1 MKKNIK
7 NLIAIILSII
17 LVLFIWHT
25 FLINGNT
32 VILIIL
38 LLIFYKFFKQLL
50 NKIEK
55 RKVII
60 CSIISILFALT
71 ELICTS
77 INNDYTLNNILDKWI
92 ILNFLGYA
100 ILAWSSIVLIYNM
113 FENNSL
119 QLKNIKLGKYEILSD
134 SIFSFFINIVLILL
148 AWLPYFLRYYP
159 GLLTAD
165 SCAQVAQALGIA
177 QLTNHHPIFH
187 TGIISIFINTGNLFL
202 GDINKSVALYIIF
215 QMIAMATA
223 FSIVL
228 QYISKKNA
236 PLIVRIVILL
246 YYMFYPINAL
256 FSITM
261 WKDILFA
268 GIIPIYVILTIELIN
283 NPKNFLEKRKFIF
296 YYVIVS
302 ILVMFLR
309 NNGLYIV
316 ILNLPIIILIL
327 KKYWKKM
334 ITISLIILL
343 MYFSLKTIIF
353 GIFNVKNGSVG
364 EMLSIPLQQIARTK
378 KYHKEE
384 MDTETIEEINRFF
397 KCENIEEKYNPII
410 SDPVKAELN
419 NDYFDNNK
427 VRFLK
432 LWFKLL
438 KVYFKDY
445 VESFISNSYGY
456 YYPEA
461 KYWVAN
467 RTMEKNNMGIS
478 QHSLIKGELVS
489 RIDSTIEKRDIPI
502 ISMFFSIGMMFWM
515 IAISLGFE
523 IYQKRYKN
531 AISYFIIFILWLTII
546 ASPVFCEYRYAYPMF
561 TTFPVYLSLNLA
573 KKGKNISK
581 K

>member
-7 NLIAIILSII
+7 NLISIILSII

-119 QLKNIKLGKYEILSD
+119 QFKNIKLGKYEILSD

-228 QYISKKNA
+228 KYISKKNA

-515 IAISLGFE
+515 IVISLGFE

>member
-7 NLIAIILSII
+7 NIIAIILSII

-38 LLIFYKFFKQLL
+38 FLIFYNFFKQLL

-55 RKVII
+55 RKVVI
-60 CSIISILFALT
+60 CSIISILFALI

-100 ILAWSSIVLIYNM
+100 ILAWSSILLIYNM
-113 FENNSL
+113 FENNNL
-119 QLKNIKLGKYEILSD
+119 QVKNIKLGKYEILSD
-134 SIFSFFINIVLILL
+134 SNFSFFINIVLILL
-148 AWLPYFLRYYP
+148 AWLPYFLKYYP

-165 SCAQVAQALGIA
+165 SCAQIAQALGIA

-187 TGIISIFINTGNLFL
+187 TGIISMFINTGKLFL
-202 GDINKSVALYIIF
+202 GDMNKSVALYIIF

-228 QYISKKNA
+228 KYISKKNA

-384 MDTETIEEINRFF
+384 MDIETIEKINKFF

-419 NDYFDNNK
+419 SDYFDNNK
-427 VRFLK
+427 IEFLK
-432 LWFKLL
+432 LWVKLL
-438 KVYFKDY
+438 KEYFKDY

-467 RTMEKNNMGIS
+467 RTMEENNMGIS
-478 QHSLIKGELVS
+478 QHSLIKGKLVS
-489 RIDSTIEKRDIPI
+489 KIDSIIEKRDIPI
-502 ISMFFSIGMMFWM
+502 ISMLFSIGMMFWM
-515 IAISLGFE
+515 IVISLGYE
-523 IYQKRYKN
+523 ILKKDYKN
-531 AISYFIIFILWLTII
+531 AISYFIIFVLWLTII

-561 TTFPVYLSLNLA
+561 TTFPVYLSLNFA
-573 KKGKNISK
+573 KKEKSKNK
-581 K
+581 

>member
-1 MKKNIK
+1 MVKKNIK
-7 NLIAIILSII
+7 NIIAIILSII

-228 QYISKKNA
+228 KYISKKNA

-384 MDTETIEEINRFF
+384 MDIETIEEINRFF
-397 KCENIEEKYNPII
+397 KCDNIEEKYNPII

-515 IAISLGFE
+515 IVISLGFE

-573 KKGKNISK
+573 KKGKK
-581 K
+581 YK

>member
-7 NLIAIILSII
+7 NIIAIILSII

-38 LLIFYKFFKQLL
+38 FLIFYNFFKQLL

-55 RKVII
+55 RKVVI
-60 CSIISILFALT
+60 CSIISILFALI

-100 ILAWSSIVLIYNM
+100 TLAWSSILLIYNM
-113 FENNSL
+113 FENNNL
-119 QLKNIKLGKYEILSD
+119 QVKNIKLGKYEILSD
-134 SIFSFFINIVLILL
+134 SNFSFFINIVLILL
-148 AWLPYFLRYYP
+148 AWLPYFLKYYP

-165 SCAQVAQALGIA
+165 SCAQIAQALGIA

-187 TGIISIFINTGNLFL
+187 TGIISMFINTGKLFL
-202 GDINKSVALYIIF
+202 GDMNKSVALYIIF

-228 QYISKKNA
+228 KYISKKNA

-384 MDTETIEEINRFF
+384 MDIETIEKINKFF

-419 NDYFDNNK
+419 SDYFDNNK
-427 VRFLK
+427 IEFLK
-432 LWFKLL
+432 LWVKLL
-438 KVYFKDY
+438 KEYFKDY

-467 RTMEKNNMGIS
+467 RTMEENNMGIS

-489 RIDSTIEKRDIPI
+489 MVDSIIEKRDIPI

-515 IAISLGFE
+515 IVISLGFE
-523 IYQKRYKN
+523 ISKKKYKN

-561 TTFPVYLSLNLA
+561 TTFPVYLSLNFA